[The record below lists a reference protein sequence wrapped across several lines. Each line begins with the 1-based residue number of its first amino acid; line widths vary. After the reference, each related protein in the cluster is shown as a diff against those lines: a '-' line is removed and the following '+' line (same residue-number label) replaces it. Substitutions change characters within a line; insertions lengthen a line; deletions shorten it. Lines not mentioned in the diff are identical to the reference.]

1 MRAFVHW
8 SPRSVWTDML
18 RYVLI
23 LLSAVT
29 LTAPPQPRLFNG
41 RPMMHAHNAYPEKGR
56 WGDRI
61 ERALATGATPIVI
74 EQDVAL
80 AGTGA
85 SARSVVS
92 HDDTL
97 VGNEPSL
104 ESYFFE
110 RVRPL
115 MERALAERH
124 EERWPLV
131 VLHLDFKTNEP
142 AHHRAVLALLQKYRR
157 WVMTANRG
165 ADPNQPMPLNPGPLL
180 ALTESGDN
188 QEADFFSTQQAGQP
202 LLIFGSVPNAE
213 VFRIEDPEQRSRALA
228 TASPDTLIPSP
239 ATNYRRWVNF
249 PWQVVEQG
257 GPRQAG
263 NWSDADR
270 ARLTAIVNR
279 AHSQGLGVRFYTL
292 NGHDPAVHPEWTA
305 SYNFGSLDAVRARW
319 QAAIAAGVD
328 LIATDQYEELAAL
341 LSRTR

>member
-1 MRAFVHW
+1 
-8 SPRSVWTDML
+8 ML

-23 LLSAVT
+23 LISAT
-29 LTAPPQPRLFNG
+29 ALTAQSQPRLFNG
-41 RPMMHAHNAYPEKGR
+41 RPMTHAHNAYPEDGR

-61 ERALATGATPIVI
+61 DRALATGVTPIVI

-80 AGTGA
+80 AGQGV

-92 HDDTL
+92 HDDEL
-97 VGNEPSL
+97 SGNEPTL
-104 ESYFFE
+104 EAYFFD

-115 MERALAERH
+115 MERALAERR
-124 EERWPLV
+124 EEQWPLV

-142 AHHRAVLALLQKYRR
+142 AHHRAVVALLRKYRR
-157 WVMTANRG
+157 WLMTANRG
-165 ADPNQPMPLNPGPLL
+165 ADPYEVMPLHPGPLL
-180 ALTESGDN
+180 VLTESGEN

-213 VFRIEDPEQRSRALA
+213 VFGIDDPDQRARALA
-228 TASPDTLIPSP
+228 TASPATLIPSR

-263 NWSDADR
+263 DWSNADR
-270 ARLTAIVNR
+270 ARLTAIVQR
-279 AHSQGLGVRFYTL
+279 AHAQGLGVRFYTL
-292 NGHDPAVHPEWTA
+292 NGHDPNTHPEWTA
-305 SYNFGSLDAVRARW
+305 SYNFGSPDAVRARW

-341 LSRTR
+341 LSRPR